1 MGVRQQL
8 TELRNLSDGQT
19 FEIWEE
25 ADGAIR
31 AYCNG
36 VELAMV
42 VVSTAAPD
50 NNDGRPDGTIYI
62 RVT

>member
-1 MGVRQQL
+1 MGVRTL
-8 TELRNLSDGQT
+8 LSELRNRPEGKT

-25 ADGAIR
+25 TDGVVR

-36 VELAMV
+36 VELAQV
-42 VVSTAAPD
+42 VISTDAPN